1 MTASQYP
8 KSVLLKNNKTRGFDG
23 EASISSTLTVYDTPK
38 NHPVHIAIHPPI
50 DSELSLEKSASV
62 RFDSARNV
70 EYEGGVIYDDEE
82 EQLWYNRSE
91 YKQMKRSYIALAKQF
106 QKYDRTIDEQQA
118 FKPLLSKAFHACLHC
133 KADPRGC
140 LLEINDE
147 KALRDW
153 LSKGSRR
160 GMERIS
166 MVMIFSDRSTRR
178 KKNLAA
184 VLDTQEA
191 TRELDLDE
199 RTEYI
204 RRVSEEIS
212 RPSRLF
218 AWRLGF

>member
-1 MTASQYP
+1 MPVAQYP
-8 KSVLLKNNKTRGFDG
+8 ASLLLKNNEPRGFDG
-23 EASISSTLTVYDTPK
+23 ESSISSTLTVDDTPK
-38 NHPVHIAIHPPI
+38 NPLVHAAIHLPI
-50 DSELSLEKSASV
+50 EQRLQKPASV
-62 RFDSARNV
+62 SFNVANNV
-70 EYEGGVIYDDEE
+70 EYEEGVIYDDEE
-82 EQLWYNRSE
+82 ELLWYSRSE

-106 QKYDRTIDEQQA
+106 QKYDRTVEEQQA

-133 KADPRGC
+133 KADLRGC
-140 LLEINDE
+140 LLEESDE

-153 LSKGSRR
+153 LKKGSRR

-166 MVMIFSDRSTRR
+166 VIAIFADRASRR
-178 KKNLAA
+178 KMHVAA
-184 VLDTQEA
+184 ILETQEA
-191 TRELDLDE
+191 IRDFDFDE